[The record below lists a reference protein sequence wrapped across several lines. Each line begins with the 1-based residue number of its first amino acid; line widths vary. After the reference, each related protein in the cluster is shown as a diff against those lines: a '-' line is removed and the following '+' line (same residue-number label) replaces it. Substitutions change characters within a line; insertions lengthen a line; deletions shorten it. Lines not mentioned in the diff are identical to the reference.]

1 MKAIFFKPTRFFAVM
16 FTVIMLILCC
26 ASCGKNEAITNDT
39 EANAE
44 DTTAQNVLT
53 IVADGKSEYKIVRPL
68 VCEDHIYDAANT
80 LREYIKNKTGVNIK
94 IVSDGGNKSTEKSEF
109 EILVGQTNREESTQL
124 YERLDYNG
132 ARAAISGQKIVIAA
146 YTKESADFL
155 VEKVARSFDASD
167 DKSTFSISELNI
179 NKSGSYDIKS
189 LKFDGDD
196 LWSYGM
202 VISNEEQLSMAKNL
216 RLLIGKAAGIMI
228 NIYTDTNDLPDGIK
242 PFYIGN
248 KIAPTNTDIDTSYRF
263 GKAEGGIAL
272 YYTDA
277 SGRTRAYVDFESAIT
292 GASNTSL
299 NLSTTIS
306 PSKKQEYTSTSA
318 DIKIMSFNVLN
329 GWDSSNIGNRDNLAA
344 TEILNATPDVLG
356 LQEFDP
362 CYRNA
367 SEDRLSTLISS
378 KYIEVGEAQGSWNP
392 IFYNKDTL
400 TLLTYGFHTYTDG
413 AVYKYP
419 SGGDSMFRT
428 FTWALFEEKASGKQ
442 FLVFNTHLDYTS
454 GNTIKT
460 QSNQL
465 SECNELTAKINELT
479 ALFGVGNVFMIG
491 DFNAT
496 ASSSTS
502 EALFKLGFKDTHTLA
517 QIKDDIASAGEKG
530 FATEG
535 SYAKAIDHIYC
546 MGTNISVS
554 EYKTVTNIRDAS
566 DHCPI
571 YAALTI
577 S

>member
-292 GASNTSL
+292 GASNESLHHYISVKKARIHL
-299 NLSTTIS
+299 NLGGY
-306 PSKKQEYTSTSA
+306 K
-318 DIKIMSFNVLN
+318 DNVLQCSQ
-329 GWDSSNIGNRDNLAA
+329 W
-344 TEILNATPDVLG
+344 
-356 LQEFDP
+356 
-362 CYRNA
+362 
-367 SEDRLSTLISS
+367 
-378 KYIEVGEAQGSWNP
+378 
-392 IFYNKDTL
+392 
-400 TLLTYGFHTYTDG
+400 
-413 AVYKYP
+413 
-419 SGGDSMFRT
+419 
-428 FTWALFEEKASGKQ
+428 
-442 FLVFNTHLDYTS
+442 
-454 GNTIKT
+454 
-460 QSNQL
+460 
-465 SECNELTAKINELT
+465 
-479 ALFGVGNVFMIG
+479 
-491 DFNAT
+491 
-496 ASSSTS
+496 
-502 EALFKLGFKDTHTLA
+502 LGFK
-517 QIKDDIASAGEKG
+517 QYRK
-530 FATEG
+530 
-535 SYAKAIDHIYC
+535 
-546 MGTNISVS
+546 
-554 EYKTVTNIRDAS
+554 
-566 DHCPI
+566 P
-571 YAALTI
+571 
-577 S
+577 